1 MCVFIRRFNHIIKLQ
16 HWPATQSSPRG
27 LSHLRLCSLF
37 LLSLPSF
44 PAQLFY
50 SLDFLFNPCGHPSEN
65 GLHWCYFKKKKKNK
79 LKVWGNPASSK
90 SVGAVIPT
98 SSLHSLSHFGDS
110 HSISN
115 CYVCHKSLMDEG
127 LLLTDE
133 QRKWFFE
140 RESVPDG
147 DAVKKGQ

>member
-1 MCVFIRRFNHIIKLQ
+1 MGFTDVTL
-16 HWPATQSSPRG
+16 
-27 LSHLRLCSLF
+27 
-37 LLSLPSF
+37 
-44 PAQLFY
+44 
-50 SLDFLFNPCGHPSEN
+50 
-65 GLHWCYFKKKKKNK
+65 KKKKNK

-133 QRKWFFE
+133 QRK
-140 RESVPDG
+140 
-147 DAVKKGQ
+147 